1 MSENVDNM
9 ILKQLRDICDEIG
22 ALRSDVSEIKSDVAD
37 VDQKVDGM
45 AIMLTMLAGHVH
57 HVTERVETLE
67 EKSET

>member
-9 ILKQLRDICDEIG
+9 ILKPLRDIHDEIG

>member
-9 ILKQLRDICDEIG
+9 ILKQLRDIRDELG
-22 ALRSDVSEIKSDVAD
+22 ALRNDVSEIKSDVAD

-67 EKSET
+67 EKSEK